1 MDLPGALSSTVA
13 VTTAVPALLP
23 DWLNAETLLTNLGTF
38 AFWVSLAIVFAECG
52 LFLFFMPGDS
62 LLFVIGLFI
71 ATGVIDVNIW
81 VACILLAAAAVLG
94 NAVGYW
100 IGYAIGPR
108 LFNRPNSRVFK
119 PAYLTKTHDFFEKY
133 GATAIILARFVPIVR
148 TFITAV
154 AGAGRMSFTRF
165 ITFSAI
171 GGVLWAAGVTLL
183 GYWLGNIEFVKKNV
197 EVILVLIVL
206 VSVIPMAFEYL
217 RHRRRAKAEAAER
230 TALDVASAEE

>member
-1 MDLPGALSSTVA
+1 MDLPGLSSSSLA
-13 VTTAVPALLP
+13 VVTAVPALLP
-23 DWLNAETLLTNLGTF
+23 DWLNAETLLTSLGTF
-38 AFWVSLAIVFAECG
+38 AFWASLAIVFAECG

-62 LLFVIGLFI
+62 LLFVVGLFI
-71 ATGVIDVNIW
+71 ASGVIDVNIW
-81 VACILLAAAAVLG
+81 VACALLAIAAVLG
-94 NAVGYW
+94 NVVGYW

-108 LFNRPNSRVFK
+108 LFNRPDSRVFK
-119 PAYLTKTHDFFEKY
+119 PAYLTKTHEFFEKY

-183 GYWLGNIEFVKKNV
+183 GYWLGSIEFVKDNV

-217 RHRRRAKAEAAER
+217 RHRRRAAAEASAQ
-230 TALDVASAEE
+230 ASPRSASE